1 MSTELESPTPSVPAR
16 SRPRTSTGLSL
27 PGWWQPPGDD
37 GETVFGISG
46 RDRWVLTALLV
57 PMAIMIGLHG
67 WRWAETER
75 SAVTVVRAASIPAK
89 EKPTGDKPAE
99 IITPT
104 ETTKPEPYVFRVDI
118 NTATWI
124 EFAQLD
130 GIGEK
135 LAKRIIADRAENG
148 SFNKVEDLR
157 RVKGIG
163 AKTLEK
169 MRPHLTITAHE

>member
-1 MSTELESPTPSVPAR
+1 MPTDFETTTPVAPPR
-16 SRPRTSTGLSL
+16 LPRRPRSA
-27 PGWWQPPGDD
+27 WWWPPVDD
-37 GETVFGISG
+37 GETVYGLNG
-46 RDRWVLTALLV
+46 RDRWVLTVLLV
-57 PMAIMIGLHG
+57 PMAAMIGLHG

-75 SAVTVVRAASIPAK
+75 SAVTVVRAAALPV
-89 EKPTGDKPAE
+89 EVPPTSDNAVNVAAPAE
-99 IITPT
+99 TVTPQ
-104 ETTKPEPYVFRVDI
+104 PYVFRVDI

-135 LAKRIIADRAENG
+135 LAKRIVADRTEQG
-148 SFNKVEDLR
+148 DFRTIEDLR

-169 MRPHLTITAHE
+169 MRPHLTIATN

>member
-1 MSTELESPTPSVPAR
+1 MVAVMATDLETSTPVAPPRSP
-16 SRPRTSTGLSL
+16 SRPRPVSA
-27 PGWWQPPGDD
+27 WWLPPGDD
-37 GETVFGISG
+37 GETVYGLNG

-57 PMAIMIGLHG
+57 PMMVMIGLHG
-67 WRWAETER
+67 WRWADTER
-75 SAVTVVRAASIPAK
+75 SAVTVVRAASIPTE
-89 EKPTGDKPAE
+89 EKPSGDKPAE
-99 IITPT
+99 VVTPT
-104 ETTKPEPYVFRVDI
+104 EATKPAPYVFRVDI

-135 LAKRIIADRAENG
+135 LAKRIIADRTENG

-163 AKTLEK
+163 TKTLEK
-169 MRPHLTITAHE
+169 IRPHLTIAE

>member
-1 MSTELESPTPSVPAR
+1 MATDLETSTPAARPRSQPR
-16 SRPRTSTGLSL
+16 SRSA
-27 PGWWQPPGDD
+27 WWLPPGDD
-37 GETVFGISG
+37 GETVFGLNG

-57 PMAIMIGLHG
+57 PMAVMIGLQG

-75 SAVTVVRAASIPAK
+75 SAVTVVRAASNPSPA
-89 EKPTGDKPAE
+89 PPADRPPPE
-99 IITPT
+99 VITPT
-104 ETTKPEPYVFRVDI
+104 GTTPQQPYVFRVDI

-135 LAKRIIADRAENG
+135 LAKRIIADRTENG
-148 SFNKVEDLR
+148 DFLTVEDLR

-169 MRPHLTITAHE
+169 MRPHLTIKTN